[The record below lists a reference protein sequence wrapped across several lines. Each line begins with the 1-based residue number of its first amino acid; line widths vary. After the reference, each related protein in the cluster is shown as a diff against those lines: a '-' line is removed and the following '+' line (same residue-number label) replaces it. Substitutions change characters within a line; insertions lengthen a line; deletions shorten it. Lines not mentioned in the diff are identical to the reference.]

1 MNAHDSLRL
10 REWLAQISVIALI
23 CVSVTAPSILISQS
37 LPYFR
42 IEQLLLPL
50 VFAIYAWLLLAG
62 IARPVGFNGM
72 FIIGFFYCACN
83 AVSIWY
89 GADII
94 GHTVILRDFYE
105 LPKVWLPVIF
115 FTLTY
120 EAALSEASL
129 RRLIPCFSLAI
140 LPVCFY
146 AWAQFTG
153 LSFTY
158 RLNSLYSTGGHI
170 DQALQYAQRVYSTMG
185 NPNVLGELMTWSVV
199 LFILAAVFRVGSR
212 WWNML
217 VAAACLITL
226 AMTGSR
232 FGLLTAS
239 IGILFLFL
247 LVSSSRRGGLA
258 RMAFLFLLIPV
269 LAWTYQT
276 VATSNRRTIERYQT
290 LRNPL
295 KIDSLRQR
303 LDDVWQDEWR
313 DFTQS
318 PFVGHGPAKSFYTQG
333 FADSEYL
340 GVLREKGLIGM
351 AVFLAYYLYP
361 LVLIQR
367 GERAAR
373 HFGGSFEEQAP
384 ATALSIHFGLILVV
398 LALIMDLGMSTF
410 YSPFLQGFLW
420 MWLGVGARSAARA
433 RELIFSPAVT
443 LDAEVLG
450 SLPIAGKESR
460 PAMRTY

>member
-1 MNAHDSLRL
+1 MNVYDSWRL
-10 REWLAQISVIALI
+10 REWLAHLAVISLI
-23 CVSVTAPSILISQS
+23 CISVTAPSILIAQA

-42 IEQLLLPL
+42 VEQLLLPL

-62 IARPVGFNGM
+62 IARPVRFNGM
-72 FIIGFFYCACN
+72 FIIGLFYCACN

-89 GADII
+89 GADIM

-105 LPKVWLPVIF
+105 LPKVWLPVVF

-129 RRLIPCFSLAI
+129 RRLIVSFSFAI

-146 AWAQFTG
+146 AWAQFTDLG
-153 LSFTY
+153 FTH
-158 RLNSLYSTGGHI
+158 RLNSFYSTGGHI
-170 DQALQYAQRVYSTMG
+170 DQALQYANRVYATMG
-185 NPNVLGELMTWSVV
+185 NPNVLGQLMTWSVL
-199 LFILAAVFRVGSR
+199 LFLLAAIFHVGSR
-212 WWNML
+212 SWNLL
-217 VAAACLITL
+217 VASACLITL
-226 AMTGSR
+226 SMTGSR
-232 FGLLTAS
+232 FGLLTVS

-247 LVSSSRRGGLA
+247 LVSSSRRRGLA

-276 VATSNRRTIERYQT
+276 VATSNRRTLERYQT
-290 LRNPL
+290 LSNPL

-351 AVFLAYYLYP
+351 VVFLGYYLYP
-361 LVLIQR
+361 LFLIQK

-373 HFGGSFEEQAP
+373 RFGGSLEEQTP
-384 ATALSIHFGLILVV
+384 ATVLSIHFGLIVVV
-398 LALIMDLGMSTF
+398 LALIMNLGMSTF

-420 MWLGVGARSAARA
+420 MWLGIGARSAETARA
-433 RELIFSPAVT
+433 LVY
-443 LDAEVLG
+443 
-450 SLPIAGKESR
+450 LPSGTPLSQCVPYTVCNRNMHA
-460 PAMRTY
+460 